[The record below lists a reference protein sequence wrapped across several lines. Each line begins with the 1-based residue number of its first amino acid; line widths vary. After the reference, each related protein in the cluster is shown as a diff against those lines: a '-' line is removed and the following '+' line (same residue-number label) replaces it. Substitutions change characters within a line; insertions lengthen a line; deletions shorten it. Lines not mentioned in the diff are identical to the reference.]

1 MTGTLVGHRRPR
13 RRPRC
18 DAGAVRI
25 PEAVGVPTLTP
36 VPVTDPLDRSAP
48 RPRRPTRARW
58 TSVLVPVVVGLALGP
73 LDLLLQH
80 VLPYPFANLAN
91 SPAVWALV
99 AFGIGWSDRIRGR
112 WWPAAAGTLTLLLAV
127 EGYYATAVL
136 AQGDD
141 PSTLTSSAAL
151 VWLALAVGAGV
162 VFGTAGSWARSDH
175 RWRGPLGTA
184 LAISVLLTEAWLD
197 LARMAGAGNDTAYR
211 HDLVQTALV
220 LLVLAVLTAVL
231 GGRSARQRV
240 AGSVLALPL
249 ALLGALAAGTLRA
262 VGLL

>member
-1 MTGTLVGHRRPR
+1 MRKSWG
-13 RRPRC
+13 C
-18 DAGAVRI
+18 

-36 VPVTDPLDRSAP
+36 VPVTDPLDRTAP
-48 RPRRPTRARW
+48 RTRRTPRARW
-58 TSVLVPVVVGLALGP
+58 TSVLMPVVVGLLLGP

-127 EGYYATAVL
+127 EGYYVTAVL

-220 LLVLAVLTAVL
+220 LLVLAALTAVL

-249 ALLGALAAGTLRA
+249 ALLGALAASTLRA